1 MKVVK
6 TQGVRVKGIALA
18 VLSVLPLHAAYAV
31 EIDTG
36 SSDWTVRWDNTLKY
50 SAAYRVSNAS
60 SKLTNAPTVCAPGAG
75 PCLFPDIQGQG
86 DRNFDKGLV
95 SNRVDLLSEFDLGT
109 KNYGFRA
116 SGAAWFDDVYDK
128 STATGGSF
136 LPATRD
142 LHGRKA
148 EILDAFVW
156 AKGDLGDS
164 GAQGTIRLGRHSL
177 IYGETLF
184 FGGNGIANAQGPIDV
199 VKLLSVP
206 GWQYKEILRPV
217 NQISTQVQITP
228 QFSVGGYYQLEWKKS
243 VIPGAG
249 SYFSTAD
256 LIGSGAGPITEIF
269 GNQVVNGGDIEPA
282 HKNSN
287 QGGLQL
293 RYKPAGTDLEFG
305 VYAAQY
311 DDKTPS
317 NVYATI
323 DPTAP
328 TPAPFFTHYN
338 QVYASGIKTLGV
350 SLSTT
355 AGPFNVS
362 GEASVRWNAPLVSN
376 LTVVVPTPGGP
387 IFMSDGANPSS
398 APGYAI
404 GRTAHV
410 NLSAIY
416 LLSPSALWQGGTVL
430 AELAWNRRLSVQ
442 KNPLAVSSTSTRD
455 ATAMRMIFE
464 PAYFQV
470 IDGLDLTVPIGLGM
484 GLDGRSSAVSQ
495 AGFGTAKG
503 GDLSIGVKGTYQQ
516 VWQFGVNY
524 TKFFGSEK
532 PALDRAGHFSWGQS
546 FADRDFVSAFI
557 KRTF

>member
-1 MKVVK
+1 MRQVK
-6 TQGVRVKGIALA
+6 ENNGVPATAIAIA
-18 VLSVLPLHAAYAV
+18 VLYALPMHAVHAF
-31 EIDTG
+31 EIDAG
-36 SSDWTVRWDNTLKY
+36 SPDWKLQWDNTLKY
-50 SAAYRVSNAS
+50 SAAYRVHKPS
-60 SKLTNAPTVCAPGAG
+60 STLTNAPTLCAPGG
-75 PCLFPDIQGQG
+75 PCLFPDIMSQG
-86 DRNFDKGLV
+86 DENFGKGLI
-95 SNRVDLLSEFDLGT
+95 SNRVDLLTELDVAARH
-109 KNYGFRA
+109 YGFRA
-116 SGAAWFDDVYDK
+116 SGAAWFDDVYNT
-128 STATGGSF
+128 STDTGGSF

-148 EILDAFVW
+148 EILDAFAWV
-156 AKGDLGDS
+156 KGSLGDS
-164 GAQGTIRLGRHSL
+164 GAQGTVRLGRHTL

-206 GWQYKEILRPV
+206 GWQFKEVLRPV

-228 QFSVGGYYQLEWKKS
+228 QFSVGGYYQLEWEKS
-243 VIPGAG
+243 VLPGAG

-256 LIGSGAGPITEIF
+256 FIGDGTGPLTEIF
-269 GNQVVNGGDIEPA
+269 GNQAVNGGDIEPA
-282 HKNSN
+282 NKNRN

-311 DDKTPS
+311 NDKTPS

-323 DPTAP
+323 DPAAP
-328 TPAPFFTHYN
+328 TPAPFFTSYN
-338 QVYASGIKTLGV
+338 QVYAKGIKTLGA

-355 AGPFNVS
+355 AGPFNLS

-387 IFMSDGANPSS
+387 GYLSDGANAAS
-398 APGYAI
+398 APGYAV
-404 GRTAHV
+404 GRTAHL

-416 LLSPSALWQGGTVL
+416 LLPPSALWQGGSVL

-442 KNPLAVSSTSTRD
+442 ENPLSVATNSTRD
-455 ATAMRMIFE
+455 ATAMRLIFE

-470 IDGLDLTVPIGLGM
+470 VDGLDLTVPIGLGA
-484 GLDGRSSAVSQ
+484 GISGRSSAVGQ
-495 AGFGTAKG
+495 AGFGTEKG

-516 VWQFGVNY
+516 VWQFGINY
-524 TKFFGSEK
+524 THFFGAEK
-532 PALDRAGHFSWGQS
+532 PLLDTAGHFSWGQS
-546 FADRDFVSAFI
+546 GADRDFASAYI